1 MNTSYA
7 IVNSCRGSTR
17 EGQRWSCPGAKKMIK
32 DAIIKTGAKNYESFV
47 MPVAGSAA
55 VIVARLR
62 GAVRWAA
69 VL

>member
-1 MNTSYA
+1 MA
-7 IVNSCRGSTR
+7 VPEKGRDGR
-17 EGQRWSCPGAKKMIK
+17 VPGAKKMIK
-32 DAIIKTGAKNYESFV
+32 DAIIKTGAKNYVSFV